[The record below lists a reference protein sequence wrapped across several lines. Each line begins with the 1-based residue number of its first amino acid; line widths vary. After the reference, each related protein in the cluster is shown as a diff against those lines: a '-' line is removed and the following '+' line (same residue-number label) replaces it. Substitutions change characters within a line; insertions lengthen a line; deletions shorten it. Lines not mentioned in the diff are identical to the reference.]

1 MRQNTFQNFC
11 LNHCILLCSV
21 IPPPPQHPPSVLGE
35 QRGGKGGGG
44 PGRTP
49 VLRRHAK
56 FHLLGQLNV
65 IRQNVHS
72 ARRCPLPFSA
82 LERRMIKGSH
92 QLRVK

>member
-1 MRQNTFQNFC
+1 MRQNTSQNFC
-11 LNHCILLCSV
+11 LNHWILLCSV
-21 IPPPPQHPPSVLGE
+21 IPPPPNILSVLGE
-35 QRGGKGGGG
+35 QPGGKGGGG

-65 IRQNVHS
+65 VRQNVHT

-82 LERRMIKGSH
+82 LERRMIKGPH